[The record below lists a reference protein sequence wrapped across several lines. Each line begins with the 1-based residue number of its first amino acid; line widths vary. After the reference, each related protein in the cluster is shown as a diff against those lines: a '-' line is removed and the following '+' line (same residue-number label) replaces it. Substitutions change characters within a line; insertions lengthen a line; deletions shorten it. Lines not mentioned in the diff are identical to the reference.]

1 MKRFQITLPF
11 IVLLLG
17 LFLYIVS
24 IRKIHA
30 STATSGSF
38 RIDKPQVVIQEGT
51 HSQGAVNIEQRSSP
65 QDALEFQKTGVL
77 IQRAV
82 DSSLKATV
90 GMQLIEIGENI
101 NGDLKIPMYASG
113 KTNYEYIHV
122 RRNSNLSRSIIYSLL
137 QKIDDTG
144 TIDSVNI
151 TIPQDLSKKKAF
163 LGTLEIIVGA
173 Y

>member
-1 MKRFQITLPF
+1 MKRIQITLPF

-24 IRKIHA
+24 IREIHA

-38 RIDKPQVVIQEGT
+38 RIDKPQVVIQGGT
-51 HSQGAVNIEQRSSP
+51 QSQGAVNIEQRSSP

-77 IQRAV
+77 IQRAA

-90 GMQLIEIGENI
+90 GIQLIEIGENI
-101 NGDLKIPMYASG
+101 TSDVKIPMYASG

-122 RRNSNLSRSIIYSLL
+122 RRNSNLNKSITYSLL
-137 QKIDDTG
+137 QKIDNTG
-144 TIDSVNI
+144 TIDSANI
-151 TIPQDLSKKKAF
+151 AIPQDLSKSKAF
-163 LGTLEIIVGA
+163 LGTLEIVVGS